1 MNIINRDIFDQVVA
15 YLEHHDESLRIKK
28 MLYCMCTG
36 RWERNPEFLSS
47 INCYHFA
54 EYVVKEINTH
64 QELKEKL
71 FELLKSVNKPQ
82 EYVGIAKIIYSALGQ
97 IYPDFHRL
105 YSNDLGAQQLRAN
118 QPVEETPA
126 AAESTPAA
134 LQFDMFELR
143 QKVMSYSN
151 PLRVKTMLH
160 MILQPEEFLDQRKI
174 NQHLL
179 DNLLKEF
186 ITKYPKISEVEELLS
201 EAVELLEDVE
211 EYGKAATGLIQSLM
225 TVYGTSTK
233 PVGMATV

>member
-36 RWERNPEFLSS
+36 RWERNPEFLES

-54 EYVVKEINTH
+54 EYVVKEINSH
-64 QELKEKL
+64 QQLKERL

-105 YSNDLGAQQLRAN
+105 YSNDLGAQQLRAIPN
-118 QPVEETPA
+118 ESAVEVKPE
-126 AAESTPAA
+126 EIK
-134 LQFDMFELR
+134 FDIFELR

-160 MILQPEEFLDQRKI
+160 MILQPDEFLDPRKI

-179 DNLLKEF
+179 DELLTDF
-186 ITKYPKISEVEELLS
+186 IKKYPKISEVEELLS
-201 EAVELLEDVE
+201 EAVELLDDVE

-225 TVYGTSTK
+225 TVYSVSTK
-233 PVGMATV
+233 PVGLAVA

>member
-36 RWERNPEFLSS
+36 RWERNPEFLAS

-54 EYVVKEINTH
+54 EYVVKEIDSH
-64 QELKEKL
+64 QQLKERL
-71 FELLKSVNKPQ
+71 FTLLKSVNKPQ

-105 YSNDLGAQQLRAN
+105 YSNDLGAQQLRATPIE
-118 QPVEETPA
+118 PVVVETPEPVA
-126 AAESTPAA
+126 MKI
-134 LQFDMFELR
+134 DMFELR

-160 MILQPEEFLDQRKI
+160 MILQPEEFLEPRKI
-174 NQHLL
+174 SQHLL
-179 DNLLKEF
+179 DELLTEF
-186 ITKYPKISEVEELLS
+186 ITKYPKINDVEELLS
-201 EAVELLEDVE
+201 DAVELLDDVE

-225 TVYGTSTK
+225 TVYSVSSK